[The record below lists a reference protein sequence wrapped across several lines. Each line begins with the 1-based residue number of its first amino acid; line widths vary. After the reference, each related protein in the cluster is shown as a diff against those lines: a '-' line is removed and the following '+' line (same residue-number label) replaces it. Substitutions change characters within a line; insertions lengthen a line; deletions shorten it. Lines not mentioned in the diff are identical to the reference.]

1 MGSIEPWKHAPTSGL
16 NGNQP
21 AQAAPSS
28 KNFKGPTRAGN
39 AITKYGHEERY
50 QRLAPAHS
58 SWRGWSVRGVTGYLR
73 SFLERPLVDV
83 ATRILIAMCKLKQI
97 INLFGGGVSWGAE
110 RLLFTT
116 RRVAVI
122 VDIFGF
128 SLRWW
133 VAELGQGCMSCYG
146 LNLWEKKSIEV
157 DSLHSLGSKF
167 IHRTY
172 PPQFLALEIA
182 TSV

>member
-1 MGSIEPWKHAPTSGL
+1 MLKEGALWDCWSSRAWPRKRLRAHLLHLHNLGCRLGEGPKIMISVSTK
-16 NGNQP
+16 NGH
-21 AQAAPSS
+21 S
-28 KNFKGPTRAGN
+28 
-39 AITKYGHEERY
+39 ERY

-58 SWRGWSVRGVTGYLR
+58 RWRGWSVRGEMGYLWP
-73 SFLERPLVDV
+73 FLERALVDI

-146 LNLWEKKSIEV
+146 LKFWEKKLIEV
-157 DSLHSLGSKF
+157 DSLHSLGRKF
-167 IHRTY
+167 IHPY
-172 PPQFLALEIA
+172 IP
-182 TSV
+182 S